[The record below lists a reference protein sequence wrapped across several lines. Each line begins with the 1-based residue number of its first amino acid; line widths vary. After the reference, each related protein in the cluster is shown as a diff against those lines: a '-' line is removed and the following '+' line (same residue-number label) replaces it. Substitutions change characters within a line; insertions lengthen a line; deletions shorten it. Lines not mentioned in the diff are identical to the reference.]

1 MVIPS
6 FVGGSLQK
14 EGIAT
19 EVVEVQEGITYAA
32 VHG

>member
-1 MVIPS
+1 MVIPT
-6 FVGGSLQK
+6 FVRVSLQR

>member
-1 MVIPS
+1 MVIPT
-6 FVGGSLQK
+6 FVQVSLQK

-19 EVVEVQEGITYAA
+19 EVVVIQEGITYVV